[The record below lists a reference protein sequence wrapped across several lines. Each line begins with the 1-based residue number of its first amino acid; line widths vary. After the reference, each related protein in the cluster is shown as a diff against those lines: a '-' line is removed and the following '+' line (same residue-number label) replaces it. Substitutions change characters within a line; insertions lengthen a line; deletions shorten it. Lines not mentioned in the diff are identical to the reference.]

1 MGYSCSAKADDV
13 KDAMIVQ
20 LKASGD
26 EMSSSNGWESK
37 GQKYILE
44 IGRENADGA
53 ITGTVHRWDGS
64 MNALA
69 LVGESACQP
78 VGSVRI
84 EPSGLISRFPTST
97 KTHREAAMT
106 AGLIRF
112 HERTRTGWNDDKL
125 LRSLIG
131 DANFVAV

>member
-37 GQKYILE
+37 GQKYFLE

-53 ITGTVHRWDGS
+53 ITGTVHRW
-64 MNALA
+64 
-69 LVGESACQP
+69 VGESACRP

-97 KTHREAAMT
+97 KTQREAAMT

-112 HERTRTGWNDDKL
+112 HERTHTGWNDDKL

-131 DANFVAV
+131 DANFVVV